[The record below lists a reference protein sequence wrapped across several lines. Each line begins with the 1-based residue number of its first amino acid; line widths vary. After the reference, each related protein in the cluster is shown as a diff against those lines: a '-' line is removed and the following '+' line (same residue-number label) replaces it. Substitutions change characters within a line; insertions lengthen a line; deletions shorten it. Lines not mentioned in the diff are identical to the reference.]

1 MRNNWLILFLDEN
14 KVTGQIREIARA
26 EYAQICS
33 LQSFLVPELSSDQI
47 AELWL

>member
-14 KVTGQIREIARA
+14 KVTEEIREIAWA
-26 EYAQICS
+26 ESGQICS
-33 LQSFLVPELSSDQI
+33 LQCFLVPELPSDQI